1 MKEKIKKI
9 LVINVGSSLLKWVL
23 YVDKDLELLGIGICE
38 RIVLDGNLILKDKNN
53 KYEYK
58 EDLLIYLVVIEKL
71 FKYWKEYNFISELDE
86 IEVIGFRIFYVGF
99 KFLFLVFY
107 LFEVRDSIV
116 IYVEKF
122 ILLYILL
129 FLVVLDGFIEYL
141 LNVLKIVIFDIVFYI
156 DIFKLNK

>member
-58 EDLLIYLVVIEKL
+58 ENLLIYLVVIEKL

>member
-129 FLVVLDGFIEYL
+129 FLAVLDGFIEYL

>member
-122 ILLYILL
+122 ILLYISL

>member
-141 LNVLKIVIFDIVFYI
+141 LNILKIVIFDIVFYI